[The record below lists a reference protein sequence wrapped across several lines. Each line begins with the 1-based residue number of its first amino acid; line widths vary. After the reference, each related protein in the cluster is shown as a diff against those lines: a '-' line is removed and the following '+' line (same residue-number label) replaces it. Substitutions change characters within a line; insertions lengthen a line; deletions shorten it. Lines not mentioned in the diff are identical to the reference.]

1 MKWRD
6 VMKLIH
12 LSDLHI
18 GKKVNEFSMLED
30 QQYIFEKIIQIID
43 EQKIECVLI
52 AGDIYDKS
60 IPSKYAVQLFD
71 DFLTKMAKRNIPI
84 FIISGNHDSAE
95 RIAFGSKLMC
105 QSKVYFSS
113 AFEGDIKPILLRD
126 EYGEIAVYMLP
137 FIKPAIVKNIYEYA
151 DIESY
156 NDAVKIAI
164 EHMDIDKNR
173 RNILVAH
180 QFVTGA
186 ETSESEDI
194 SVGGIDNVDAC
205 VFDDFDYVAL
215 GHIHKPQH
223 IYRDTIRYCGTPLK
237 YSFSEAKHKKSVTI
251 VTLKQKQNIMID
263 TIELIPKR
271 DMCEIKGYY
280 QEVTALNYYQNMNTQ
295 NYMHIIL
302 KDEQDIADAMAKL
315 RSIYPNIMRLD
326 YDNKRTQNNQI
337 IQTTQ
342 NIENKTPLQLLQ
354 QFYEIQNNDVMNKQ
368 QTMFCSKIMEE
379 IWEEET

>member
-18 GKKVNEFSMLED
+18 GKKINEFSMLED

-105 QSKVYFSS
+105 QSKVYFSP

-205 VFDDFDYVAL
+205 VFNDFDYVAL

>member
-43 EQKIECVLI
+43 GQKIECVLI

-105 QSKVYFSS
+105 QSKVYFSP

-164 EHMDIDKNR
+164 EHMDIDKKR

-205 VFDDFDYVAL
+205 VFNDFDYVAL

>member
-12 LSDLHI
+12 LLDLHI

-30 QQYIFEKIIQIID
+30 QQYIFGKIIQIID

-71 DFLTKMAKRNIPI
+71 DFLTKMAKRSIPI

-105 QSKVYFSS
+105 QSKVYFSP
-113 AFEGDIKPILLRD
+113 AFEGDIKPILLHD

-164 EHMDIDKNR
+164 EHMDIDKKR

-280 QEVTALNYYQNMNTQ
+280 QEVTALNYYQNMNIQ

>member
-30 QQYIFEKIIQIID
+30 QKYIFEKIIQIID
-43 EQKIECVLI
+43 KQKVECVLI

-60 IPSKYAVQLFD
+60 IPSKYAIQLFD
-71 DFLTKMAKRNIPI
+71 DFLTKMAIRNIPI

-105 QSKVYFSS
+105 QSKVYFSP
-113 AFEGDIKPILLRD
+113 AFEGDIKPIVLYD

-137 FIKPAIVKNIYEYA
+137 FIKPAIVKNIYEDA
-151 DIESY
+151 NIESY
-156 NDAVKIAI
+156 NDAVKTAI
-164 EHMDIDKNR
+164 EHMVIDKNR
-173 RNILVAH
+173 RNILIAH

-237 YSFSEAKHKKSVTI
+237 YSFSEAKHKKSVTLI
-251 VTLKQKQNIMID
+251 TLKQKQDIMIN

-280 QEVTALNYYQNMNTQ
+280 QELTALNYYQNMNTQ

-302 KDEQDIADAMAKL
+302 KDEQDVVDAMAKL

-342 NIENKTPLQLLQ
+342 NMESKTPLQLLQ
-354 QFYEIQNNDVMNKQ
+354 QFYKIQNNDVMNEQ
-368 QTMFCSKIMEE
+368 QVMFCSKIMEE
-379 IWEEET
+379 IWEEKT

>member
-18 GKKVNEFSMLED
+18 GKKINEFSMLKD

-43 EQKIECVLI
+43 GQKIECVLI

-105 QSKVYFSS
+105 QSKVYFSP

-205 VFDDFDYVAL
+205 VFNDFDYVAL

>member
-71 DFLTKMAKRNIPI
+71 NFLTKMAKRNIPI

-105 QSKVYFSS
+105 QSKVYFSP

>member
-105 QSKVYFSS
+105 QSKVYFSP
-113 AFEGDIKPILLRD
+113 AFEADIKPILLRD

-251 VTLKQKQNIMID
+251 VTLKQKQNIMKD

>member
-18 GKKVNEFSMLED
+18 GKKINEFSMLKD

-43 EQKIECVLI
+43 GQKIECVLI

-105 QSKVYFSS
+105 QSKVYFSP

-164 EHMDIDKNR
+164 EHMDIDKKR

-205 VFDDFDYVAL
+205 VFNDFDYVAL

>member
-6 VMKLIH
+6 VMILIH

-18 GKKVNEFSMLED
+18 GKKINEFSMLKD

-43 EQKIECVLI
+43 GQKIECVLI

-105 QSKVYFSS
+105 QSKVYFSP

-205 VFDDFDYVAL
+205 VFNDFDYVAL

>member
-18 GKKVNEFSMLED
+18 GKKINEFSMLKD

-43 EQKIECVLI
+43 GQKIECVLI

-71 DFLTKMAKRNIPI
+71 DFLT
-84 FIISGNHDSAE
+84 

-105 QSKVYFSS
+105 QSKVYFSP
-113 AFEGDIKPILLRD
+113 AFEGDIKPILLHD
-126 EYGEIAVYMLP
+126 EYGEIAIYMLP

-205 VFDDFDYVAL
+205 
-215 GHIHKPQH
+215 
-223 IYRDTIRYCGTPLK
+223 
-237 YSFSEAKHKKSVTI
+237 VTI

>member
-1 MKWRD
+1 
-6 VMKLIH
+6 MKLIH

-18 GKKVNEFSMLED
+18 GKKINEFSMLKD

-105 QSKVYFSS
+105 QSKVYFSP

>member
-1 MKWRD
+1 
-6 VMKLIH
+6 MKLIH

-105 QSKVYFSS
+105 QSKVYFSP

>member
-1 MKWRD
+1 
-6 VMKLIH
+6 MKLIH

-105 QSKVYFSS
+105 QSKVYFSP

-302 KDEQDIADAMAKL
+302 KDEQDIDDAMAKL

>member
-30 QQYIFEKIIQIID
+30 QQYIFEKMIQIID
-43 EQKIECVLI
+43 KQKVECVLI
-52 AGDIYDKS
+52 AGDIYDKFV
-60 IPSKYAVQLFD
+60 PPKYAIQLFD
-71 DFLTKMAKRNIPI
+71 DFLTKIAKRNIPI

-95 RIAFGSKLMC
+95 RITFGSRLMR
-105 QSKVYFSS
+105 QSKVYFSPV
-113 AFEGDIKPILLRD
+113 FEGDIKPILLHD

-156 NDAVKIAI
+156 NDAVKIVI

-173 RNILVAH
+173 RNILIAH

-205 VFDDFDYVAL
+205 IFGDFV
-215 GHIHKPQH
+215 
-223 IYRDTIRYCGTPLK
+223 
-237 YSFSEAKHKKSVTI
+237 
-251 VTLKQKQNIMID
+251 
-263 TIELIPKR
+263 
-271 DMCEIKGYY
+271 
-280 QEVTALNYYQNMNTQ
+280 
-295 NYMHIIL
+295 
-302 KDEQDIADAMAKL
+302 
-315 RSIYPNIMRLD
+315 
-326 YDNKRTQNNQI
+326 
-337 IQTTQ
+337 
-342 NIENKTPLQLLQ
+342 
-354 QFYEIQNNDVMNKQ
+354 
-368 QTMFCSKIMEE
+368 
-379 IWEEET
+379 

>member
-1 MKWRD
+1 
-6 VMKLIH
+6 MKLIH

-30 QQYIFEKIIQIID
+30 QKYIFEKIIQIID
-43 EQKIECVLI
+43 KQKVECVLI

-60 IPSKYAVQLFD
+60 IPSKYAIQLFD
-71 DFLTKMAKRNIPI
+71 DFLTKMAIRNIPI

-105 QSKVYFSS
+105 QSKVYFSP
-113 AFEGDIKPILLRD
+113 AFEGDIKPIVLYD

-137 FIKPAIVKNIYEYA
+137 FIKPAIVKNIYEDA
-151 DIESY
+151 NIESY
-156 NDAVKIAI
+156 NDAVKTAI
-164 EHMDIDKNR
+164 EHMVIDKNR
-173 RNILVAH
+173 RNILIAH

-237 YSFSEAKHKKSVTI
+237 YSFSEAKHKKSVTLI
-251 VTLKQKQNIMID
+251 TLKQKQDIMIN

-280 QEVTALNYYQNMNTQ
+280 QELTALNYYQNMNTQ

-302 KDEQDIADAMAKL
+302 KDEQDVVDAMAKL

-342 NIENKTPLQLLQ
+342 NMESKTPLQLLQ
-354 QFYEIQNNDVMNKQ
+354 QFYKIQNNDVMNEQ
-368 QTMFCSKIMEE
+368 QVMFCSKIMEE
-379 IWEEET
+379 IWEEKT